1 VQAPSLSDPVDV
13 AGTAPTPCCA
23 PGFTIDETRAWFG
36 LLHSSAHMTRELDAD
51 LVAAHGLPLNAFEV
65 LMRVSHA
72 DGGQVRMTELARQ
85 VVLSLSGLSR
95 LVDRLEREG
104 LLERRSCPS
113 DARGFFATI
122 TPAGRT
128 RLAEAQSDYLAGVR
142 ARFLE
147 RFSPAELA
155 QMAAFWDRVAPRS
168 AC

>member
-1 VQAPSLSDPVDV
+1 VQAPSLSDPVDTD
-13 AGTAPTPCCA
+13 AAAPAPCCA
-23 PGFTIDETRAWFG
+23 PGFTVDETRAWFG

-104 LLERRSCPS
+104 LLTRESCS
-113 DARGFFATI
+113 ADARGAFAKL
-122 TPAGRT
+122 TPAGERK
-128 RLAEAQSDYLAGVR
+128 LAEARATHLAGVR
-142 ARFLE
+142 ALFLH
-147 RFSPAELA
+147 RLSPVQQELLGEV
-155 QMAAFWDRVAPRS
+155 WDAVLPGA
-168 AC
+168 